1 MTFVID
7 ASVAFKWFVS
17 DEEDAEAAAALLRT
31 ESTLIAPD
39 ILVAE
44 VSNTL
49 WRSVRIG
56 RIPLKQA
63 VQGTV
68 AVSTLFEVLVGSAA
82 LAPRALAIARALD
95 HPVYDCL
102 YLTLAEA
109 RQARLVTADM
119 RFLTKLNRTAWE
131 QSALPLAQYSAGA

>member
-1 MTFVID
+1 VTFVID

-17 DEEDAEAAAALLRT
+17 DEEDAEAAAALLRS

-56 RIPLKQA
+56 RIPPEQA
-63 VQGTV
+63 MQGAV
-68 AVSTLFEVLVGSAA
+68 AVSTLFEVLIGSAV

-102 YLTLAEA
+102 YLALAEA

-119 RFLTKLNRTAWE
+119 RFLTSLNGTVWE
-131 QSALPLAQYSAGA
+131 QNALPLAQYSTGA